1 MDFNCLNEDALK
13 LKGRSTLA
21 QRLVVRFLSFFMPVS
36 LLIAALYSPSILP
49 NAQLSATAIGEL
61 VLSLFAGLLLVNF
74 VYSALYPERT
84 PLIERLHTLTPE
96 SLLNERDVEVFKR
109 AVKEVDRAM
118 MNINFSQALALIEH
132 NPRLKEK
139 HNLKI
144 VMRQQRKLLL
154 QWVSENPDRIH
165 DMRHFLLACIEA
177 ERRRD
182 ELNLGSAVHH

>member
-21 QRLVVRFLSFFMPVS
+21 QRLVVRILSFFMPVS
-36 LLIAALYSPSILP
+36 LLVAALYSPSILP
-49 NAQLSATAIGEL
+49 NAQLSAAAIGEL

-74 VYSALYPERT
+74 VYSALYPQRI

-109 AVKEVDRAM
+109 AVKEVDRGM

-132 NPRLKEK
+132 NPCLAEK

-165 DMRHFLLACIEA
+165 EMRQFLLACIEA

-182 ELNLGSAVHH
+182 ELNLGGAVHR